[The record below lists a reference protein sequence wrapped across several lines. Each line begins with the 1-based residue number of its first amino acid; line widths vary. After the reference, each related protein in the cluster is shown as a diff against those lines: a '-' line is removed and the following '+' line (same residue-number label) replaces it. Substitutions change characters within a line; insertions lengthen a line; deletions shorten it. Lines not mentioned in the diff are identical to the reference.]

1 MILLDTN
8 VISELMKQQPDA
20 GVVAW
25 IGRQSPAALG
35 ITTITIA
42 EIERGLA
49 RLPKGRRRQRLEVG
63 FAAFVKEGF
72 IGRIDAFDEESARVY
87 GQIAAK
93 REAEGFNTDAVDL
106 MIAAIAKVHNAS
118 VATRNTKDFD
128 GCDLKVIN
136 PWQSAK

>member
-8 VISELMKQQPDA
+8 VVSELMRQQPDA
-20 GVVAW
+20 AVVAW
-25 IGRQSPAALG
+25 VGRQSPAALG
-35 ITTITIA
+35 ITAITIA

-49 RLPKGRRRQRLEVG
+49 RLPRGKRRQRLESG

-72 IGRIDAFDEESARVY
+72 NGRIYAFDEEAARIY

-93 REAEGFNTDAVDL
+93 REVEGFNTDAVDL
-106 MIAAIAKVHNAS
+106 MIAAIAKVHNAA

-136 PWQSAK
+136 PWQPSK